1 MANHESFLFFGV
13 FFCFLFCL
21 FFRDKNTNLFATEG
35 FWKKIKSSQHFLM
48 QLIYAWRWFKSFIYK
63 LRYLI
68 LPKTYLTDS
77 QKKKT
82 DTKTE
87 SYLTLKKKQ
96 TQVEDRKLISQ
107 TKLPTWLNF
116 NIRTLYSSSYFRGW
130 TAII

>member
-77 QKKKT
+77 QKKKKNRHKNRVLLDSQKKT
-82 DTKTE
+82 DTSRRQETH
-87 SYLTLKKKQ
+87 LTNQ
-96 TQVEDRKLISQ
+96 TTNLIE
-107 TKLPTWLNF
+107 F
-116 NIRTLYSSSYFRGW
+116 
-130 TAII
+130 